1 MSEKISCMVVDDQRQ
16 SKELVED
23 HIKAIPALELKYATT
38 DPIEALNFLD
48 TEKVDCIFLDIEM
61 PGLSGMDFIEA
72 LKARHGNA
80 MPKIIL
86 ITGYDQYALAGYDH
100 GVFDYLLKPVTF
112 KRFKISIDR
121 LMGSFS
127 KNPPVHDFF
136 FTDVDGAKVKI
147 SYNDVVW
154 IEGAGNYISIV
165 TTERKMMSYRSM
177 HDISQILP
185 EDKFIRVHKSFIVS
199 LRHIQAVRGNEV
211 ILSMDRKQQNI
222 PIGVTYKEK
231 LLKTLRIIE

>member
-1 MSEKISCMVVDDQRQ
+1 MVVDDQRQ

-23 HIKAIPALELKYATT
+23 HIKAIPALELKFAST
-38 DPIEALNFLD
+38 DPIQALNFLD
-48 TEKVDCIFLDIEM
+48 TEKVDCIFLDIAM
-61 PGLSGMDFIEA
+61 PSLSGMEFIEA
-72 LKARHGNA
+72 LKARYGVA
-80 MPKIIL
+80 MPRIIL
-86 ITGYDQYALAGYDH
+86 ITGYDQYALSGYDH

-121 LMGSFS
+121 LMATFG
-127 KNPPVHDFF
+127 KTLPVHDFF
-136 FTDVDGAKVKI
+136 FTDVDGVKVKI
-147 SYNDVVW
+147 NYNDVVW
-154 IEGAGNYISIV
+154 IEGAGNYVSII
-165 TTERKMMSYRSM
+165 TAERKMMSYRSM
-177 HDISQILP
+177 QDISQILP

-211 ILSMDRKQQNI
+211 ILSLDQKQQNI

>member
-1 MSEKISCMVVDDQRQ
+1 MVVDDQRQ
-16 SKELVED
+16 SNELVVD
-23 HIKAIPALELKYATT
+23 HIKSIPSLELKFAST
-38 DPIEALNFLD
+38 DPIDALNFLD
-48 TEKVDCIFLDIEM
+48 NEKVDCIFLDIEM
-61 PGLSGMDFIEA
+61 PALSGIEFIEA

-86 ITGYDQYALAGYDH
+86 ITGYDQYALTGYDH
-100 GVFDYLLKPVTF
+100 GVFDYLLKPVSF

-154 IEGAGNYISIV
+154 IEGAGNYITII
-165 TTERKMMSYRSM
+165 TGERKMMSYRSM
-177 HDISQILP
+177 QDIIQILP
-185 EDKFIRVHKSFIVS
+185 EEQFIRVHKSFIVS

-211 ILSMDRKQQNI
+211 ILLLDKKQQNI